1 MSPCHCITPKSQI
14 SKNIEQKGAPKHH
27 GITTGSRSDPNPREL
42 KPASLQ
48 KHPTRDQS
56 RSGHKNRWRALP
68 PDLPDFSSS
77 AL

>member
-1 MSPCHCITPKSQI
+1 MSPCPCITPKSQ
-14 SKNIEQKGAPKHH
+14 IEQKGAPKHH

-42 KPASLQ
+42 KTSVSPKASN
-48 KHPTRDQS
+48 PGINRVRDTKIA
-56 RSGHKNRWRALP
+56 GALP